1 MDLDTKAGLVT
12 QHRLVPLD
20 WNIAEIHDTDDMRRS
35 AWPWYY
41 WSLEPI
47 SRCRRDYLTR
57 YSTIFLKP

>member
-1 MDLDTKAGLVT
+1 
-12 QHRLVPLD
+12 
-20 WNIAEIHDTDDMRRS
+20 MRRS

-47 SRCRRDYLTR
+47 SPRERNYLAR